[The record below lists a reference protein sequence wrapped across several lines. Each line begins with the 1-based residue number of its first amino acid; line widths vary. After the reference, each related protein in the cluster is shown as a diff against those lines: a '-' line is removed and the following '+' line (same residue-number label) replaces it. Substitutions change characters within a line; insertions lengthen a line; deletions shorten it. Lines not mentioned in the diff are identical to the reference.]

1 MTSALRNLCLAFAL
15 SLLASATGWATPA
28 TYIFRGDIIGTLNG
42 NAVSGL
48 LTLTV
53 TGDTGDVTTNGSGT
67 HRLDQVVSVFDLAGF
82 SSFTVSNDS
91 YVFVNPSS
99 TSRVGFGVLGIPDC
113 CDIIQHTNAVY
124 DTYDL
129 LSSIGPI
136 LFPGENLSLMDWHDV
151 PTSAGLF
158 EVTSMTNNSFE
169 AIVGAAAVPEPA
181 TVPLLLIAGAM
192 GLLAANR
199 RRHDARRQ

>member
-15 SLLASATGWATPA
+15 SLLASVAAWATPA
-28 TYIFRGDIIGTLNG
+28 TYIFRGDITGTLDG

-53 TGDTGDVTTNGSGT
+53 TGDTGDVTTNGLGT

-82 SSFTVSNDS
+82 SSFTVTNDS
-91 YVFVNPSS
+91 YVFVNPSAS
-99 TSRVGFGVLGIPDC
+99 KVGFGVLGIPDC

-136 LFPGENLSLMDWHDV
+136 FFPGQNLSLFDWHDV

-158 EVTSMTNNSFE
+158 DVTSMTNNSFE
-169 AIVGAAAVPEPA
+169 AIIGAAAVPEPA
-181 TVPLLLIAGAM
+181 TVPLLFIAGAM
-192 GLLAANR
+192 GWLAAGK
-199 RRHDARRQ
+199 RRHDAKRQ